1 MNKNKTKTTARIV
14 NNATYTEWKISK
26 KKTFWLKQ
34 ITTIWQQMNKNELFQ
49 FQRCAVCHSLVR
61 IEILRKLRPWNTTNH
76 KLHGVAQTKHRREA
90 NKNQC
95 EKKPAMNK
103 WLFFFE
109 FVEFQACLY
118 AAHESQALATS
129 DRHSLYSPFSLFL
142 CFLSLLL
149 FISLLSF
156 AFSSVIM
163 ISRTHFRPVRPT
175 QSKKFVCISAKKNC
189 HLFAFCH
196 HYNAFW
202 WSFVSFPYQIYYNSP
217 FAALSLLL
225 QYKKKTLSKFVV
237 SDNCRLENNIFC
249 LH

>member
-175 QSKKFVCISAKKNC
+175 QSKKFVCISAKKK
-189 HLFAFCH
+189 LSSLRILSPLQRFLMVIRL
-196 HYNAFW
+196 
-202 WSFVSFPYQIYYNSP
+202 VSISN
-217 FAALSLLL
+217 LLL
-225 QYKKKTLSKFVV
+225 FTFCRFIPPSSVQKKNTVEIRCFW
-237 SDNCRLENNIFC
+237 
-249 LH
+249 